1 MKSIF
6 KILLVLVTILL
17 FNTPKSANAQCGTVM
32 VNATTLYYPDTV
44 VNLPAAVNGNSYSGV
59 LQLFVPASIS
69 GVPITSVTVNSI
81 SGLPASF
88 ASAYSPVSGTV
99 LANNSGCIIFTSTLV
114 NEVVGTYPIVINV
127 TAVSPFGT
135 FPQALNGYKIQVNNP
150 ANPNNS
156 YATINA
162 AICNGNNY
170 NFANANLS
178 AAGTYTDTLVNHLGA
193 DSIITL
199 HLTVNNHSNL
209 TINDSICQGTAY
221 YFAGDTLTTAGIY
234 VDTLTNYLGCDSM
247 ITLNLVVNAC
257 TNSIAVVENTTW
269 VKVSPIPFQNEISVH
284 IEQGIK
290 KGEINILNTLG
301 QTLKTQKFE
310 NAHSQ
315 KIDLSFLEDGIY
327 YLQLKSNETTQTIKI
342 LKSN

>member
-1 MKSIF
+1 MKSIV
-6 KILLVLVTILL
+6 KGLLVLVTILL
-17 FNTPKSANAQCGTVM
+17 FNAPKSANAQCGTVM

-44 VNLPAAVNGNSYSGV
+44 ANLPAAVNGTSYSGV
-59 LQLFVPASIS
+59 LQFFVPASLS
-69 GVPITSVTVNSI
+69 GLPITSVTVNSI

-114 NEVVGTYPIVINV
+114 NEVVGTYPIVINI
-127 TAVSPFGT
+127 TAASPLGS
-135 FPQALNGYKIQVNNP
+135 FPQALTGYKIQVNNP

-162 AICNGNNY
+162 AICNGNSY
-170 NFANANLS
+170 NFANTNLN
-178 AAGTYTDTLVNHLGA
+178 AAGTYTDTLINYLGA

-199 HLTVNNHSNL
+199 NLTVNSASF
-209 TINDSICQGTAY
+209 TSINDTICQGTSLI
-221 YFAGDTLTTAGIY
+221 FAGDTLTAAGIY
-234 VDTLTNYLGCDSM
+234 KDTLTNSLGCDST

-257 TNSIAVVENTTW
+257 TNGITVAENTTW
-269 VKVSPIPFQNEISVH
+269 VKVSPVPFQNEINVH

-310 NAHSQ
+310 NAHVQ
-315 KIDLSFLEDGIY
+315 KIDLSVLEEGIY

-342 LKSN
+342 VKSN